1 MLVYK
6 SSLFPLAWCFCVRN
20 SQAYYKLLLILSSLC
35 HFRFPM
41 IERAWDWWMQ
51 VFKTES
57 KGWACRSW
65 DYIPA
70 GAFICEYIG
79 TLKRNDQ
86 RLEHLLDNSYIF
98 ELDLVE
104 TMKGLEG
111 REVRCFGWKLEMHL
125 LHQFCLS
132 CSH

>member
-1 MLVYK
+1 
-6 SSLFPLAWCFCVRN
+6 
-20 SQAYYKLLLILSSLC
+20 
-35 HFRFPM
+35 
-41 IERAWDWWMQ
+41 MQ

-111 REVRCFGWKLEMHL
+111 REVRCFG
-125 LHQFCLS
+125 
-132 CSH
+132 